1 MKYRPINLIF
11 NYDLN
16 KAVYSYSLPQQLSML
31 AFKNFFIYIYKILK
45 TDQTINEHST
55 TQLFSEENNAKDQ
68 NDLIIEINNF
78 L

>member
-1 MKYRPINLIF
+1 
-11 NYDLN
+11 
-16 KAVYSYSLPQQLSML
+16 ML

-68 NDLIIEINNF
+68 NDVIIEINNF